1 MEEKL
6 SGAATPA
13 GPALSRRALLAAAI
27 ATPLTG
33 VIARY
38 GNAQG
43 APTIRIGVLADMS
56 GAYRDTGGPTSL
68 ACAQQ
73 AVEDFRPAERGINVE
88 ILAADHQQ
96 KADVGAALARRWYDL
111 DDVDVIVEVNNSAVA
126 LAVGNVAHDKNKI
139 HLNTGAVSS
148 DLTGRHCNPSLLHWT
163 SDSWMCANAI
173 APHLVRDGGKD
184 WYFIAPDYAF
194 GHSLQRDTARMVEQ
208 AGGKVLG
215 RTFYPFPSTTDY
227 SSYLLQAVRS
237 GAKVLGFANGAGD
250 LQNSLK
256 QAHEFG
262 LHQRG
267 IRITSLVTFITDIH
281 SVGLE
286 ITQDLVLTESFY
298 WDLND
303 RTRAFTRRVLPKTPR
318 NYPNQEHAAT
328 YSGVL
333 HYLKAVAEIGPAK
346 AKASGQDTIA
356 AMKRLPT
363 DDDCFGA
370 GRLREDGRK
379 INATHLFSVK
389 KPSESK
395 GAWDYYKLISTIPAE
410 EAFRPVAEG
419 GCPFIQR

>member
-1 MEEKL
+1 MNQDNQL
-6 SGAATPA
+6 G
-13 GPALSRRALLAAAI
+13 RRRLFAAA
-27 ATPLTG
+27 AAFPASA
-33 VIARY
+33 VFARH
-38 GNAQG
+38 GQAQG
-43 APTIRIGVLADMS
+43 APTIRIGVLTDMS

-73 AVEDFRPAERGINVE
+73 ALEDFRPAERGLNVE
-88 ILAADHQQ
+88 ILSADHQQ
-96 KADVGAALARRWYDL
+96 KADVGAAIARRWFDL
-111 DDVDVIVEVNNSAVA
+111 DQVDVIVEVNNSAVA
-126 LAVGNVAHDKNKI
+126 LAVASVAQEKNRI

-148 DLTGRHCNPSLLHWT
+148 DLTGRGCNPNLLHWT
-163 SDSWMCANAI
+163 SDSWMCANAV
-173 APHLVRDGGKD
+173 APHVVKSGGKD

-208 AGGKVLG
+208 AGGQVLG
-215 RTFYPFPSTTDY
+215 RTFYPFPSTTDF

-262 LHQRG
+262 IRQRG
-267 IRITSLVTFITDIH
+267 LRLTSLVTFITDIH

-286 ITQDLVLTESFY
+286 ITQDLLLTESFY

-303 RTRAFTRRVLPKTPR
+303 RTRAFTRRLLPKTPR

-333 HYLKAVAEIGPAK
+333 HYLKAVAEIGAPA
-346 AKASGQDTIA
+346 AKASGRDTIA
-356 AMKRLPT
+356 AMRRLPT
-363 DDDCFGA
+363 DDDCFGP

-379 INATHLFSVK
+379 IHPTHLFTVK
-389 KPSESK
+389 KPGESK
-395 GAWDYYKLISTIPAE
+395 GAWDYYIPVGSIAAE
-410 EAFRPVAEG
+410 QAFRPISEG
-419 GCPFIQR
+419 GCPLMAR